1 MSFLFFFV
9 QNFFK
14 IKFKHSVRGKDVY
27 VIQSIGMKDVNDA
40 LFEMQLI
47 AYACKTA
54 AAHSIIG
61 MVFLEI
67 LLLSI

>member
-1 MSFLFFFV
+1 MVSFLSDLLFLVF
-9 QNFFK
+9 QN
-14 IKFKHSVRGKDVY
+14 SVRGKDVY
-27 VIQSIGMKDVNDA
+27 IIQSIGMKDVNDA

-61 MVFLEI
+61 KFY
-67 LLLSI
+67 